1 MHGQIDMHTAPDILS
16 GLAGQLRASEAL
28 RLDLS
33 QVTWIDSAGLASLVR
48 LLAEA
53 RRMGS
58 DVILERIS
66 DVVRRMI
73 RLARL
78 DGLFPVAA

>member
-1 MHGQIDMHTAPDILS
+1 MHGQIDMHTAPDIMN
-16 GLAGQLRASEAL
+16 GLTGQLRASEAL

-78 DGLFPVAA
+78 DGLFPVTA